1 MQAFIALI
9 LDFFTSQNPTSY
21 KLLNRET
28 CCWKVFTAQEEDMRL
43 TIKTMSEKSG
53 IRVQCSTKSLNIV
66 PDLGDYQSKMEIDG
80 TVFMKA
86 FFSKAMI
93 CNVMFHSEVRLVFN
107 LSYAVS

>member
-53 IRVQCSTKSLNIV
+53 IRV
-66 PDLGDYQSKMEIDG
+66 
-80 TVFMKA
+80 
-86 FFSKAMI
+86 
-93 CNVMFHSEVRLVFN
+93 
-107 LSYAVS
+107 